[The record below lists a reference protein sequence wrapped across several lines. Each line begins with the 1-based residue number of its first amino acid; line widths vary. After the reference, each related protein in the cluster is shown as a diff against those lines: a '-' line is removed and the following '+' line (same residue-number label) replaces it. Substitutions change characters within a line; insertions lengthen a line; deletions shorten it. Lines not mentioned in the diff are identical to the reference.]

1 MAHPSNPIDLTKEQ
15 LEHLIWD
22 TPTTG
27 KRLRQNLLD
36 ILGRR
41 TSLVEQLT
49 LCRGCEQ
56 IRVAQYPRK
65 YCYVTCLPPTGQ
77 PVSDLRPEDE
87 ADLRL
92 FTSNPT
98 TRTLE
103 ATLEHWTNR
112 DTTDHSLSLTAAY
125 EWQDYMD
132 LNADEIR
139 AIQVQP
145 PAPQG
150 RTGQGGSQEH
160 SREELSSSKY
170 WDSARTATRSRHPA
184 PGTNTATSPADPHR
198 TPARPSIPNSK
209 QRDASSTRIP
219 RPESW
224 TRCLKHSST
233 ATENSSRHRPRRNEP
248 ATSAGAPVPASE
260 HVHAP

>member
-1 MAHPSNPIDLTKEQ
+1 MAHPSNPIDLAKEQ

-27 KRLRQNLLD
+27 KRLRQNLLA

-41 TSLVEQLT
+41 TSLVERLD

-65 YCYVTCLPPTGQ
+65 YCYVTCLPPTGH

-87 ADLRL
+87 AELRL

-103 ATLEHWTNR
+103 ATLEHWINR

-132 LNADEIR
+132 LNADELR
-139 AIQVQP
+139 AIQSNRPLPKGAQ
-145 PAPQG
+145 AG
-150 RTGQGGSQEH
+150 RLARALARRTFLIEILGLCTHCNQIETPGARH
-160 SREELSSSKY
+160 KY
-170 WDSARTATRSRHPA
+170 CYITC
-184 PGTNTATSPADPHR
+184 
-198 TPARPSIPNSK
+198 RPSSNPN
-209 QRDASSTRIP
+209 ATLHPELETTRRVFDSNP
-219 RPESW
+219 T
-224 TRCLKHSST
+224 TRMLDQMFEALIDS
-233 ATENSSRHRPRRNEP
+233 N
-248 ATSAGAPVPASE
+248 
-260 HVHAP
+260 

>member
-41 TSLVEQLT
+41 TSLVEKLT
-49 LCRGCEQ
+49 LCRRCEQ
-56 IRVAQYPRK
+56 IRVAHYPRK
-65 YCYVTCLPPTGQ
+65 YCYVTCRPPTGY

-87 ADLRL
+87 AELRL

-103 ATLEHWTNR
+103 ATLEHWINR
-112 DTTDHSLSLTAAY
+112 DVTDHSLSLTAAY

-132 LNADEIR
+132 LNAHEIR
-139 AIQVQP
+139 AIQSKRPLPKGARAERLARALAKRTFLIEILGLCRHCNQIETP
-145 PAPQG
+145 G
-150 RTGQGGSQEH
+150 RRH
-160 SREELSSSKY
+160 KY
-170 WDSARTATRSRHPA
+170 CYITC
-184 PGTNTATSPADPHR
+184 
-198 TPARPSIPNSK
+198 RPSSNPSK
-209 QRDASSTRIP
+209 TLHPELERTKRVFDSNPTTRMLDQMFEALID
-219 RPESW
+219 S
-224 TRCLKHSST
+224 
-233 ATENSSRHRPRRNEP
+233 N
-248 ATSAGAPVPASE
+248 
-260 HVHAP
+260 